1 MNKDE
6 IEAMGKFFRQAFD
19 MSNGSPPDVKYEMTQ
34 KAKDALKEM
43 DKRIDKLVAYDC
55 DLVTRVDTAV
65 KRGTEGRRS
74 IRDDIVNIRKEYDNI
89 RKDIRKLRDDLANR
103 ISMLEEEYKSD
114 LKRLRGD
121 YRSLQNE
128 MWERFDL
135 VEEWILSETSSEKQK
150 LKADIIEVREDH
162 ERQKNYTM
170 FKKEKQVTPM
180 DLQHRGDLK
189 YARPQIWN
197 TSIKNLKSEQ
207 GLELSIRSINTL
219 WDAKIRT
226 VGELIQKAPSD
237 LLKIKSFGRK
247 CLHEVKQT
255 LESNKL
261 TLNMEKEEKL
271 KQSKKDKIIKMFKL

>member
-1 MNKDE
+1 
-6 IEAMGKFFRQAFD
+6 
-19 MSNGSPPDVKYEMTQ
+19 
-34 KAKDALKEM
+34 
-43 DKRIDKLVAYDC
+43 
-55 DLVTRVDTAV
+55 
-65 KRGTEGRRS
+65 
-74 IRDDIVNIRKEYDNI
+74 
-89 RKDIRKLRDDLANR
+89 
-103 ISMLEEEYKSD
+103 
-114 LKRLRGD
+114 
-121 YRSLQNE
+121 

>member
-55 DLVTRVDTAV
+55 DLVTRVDAAV
-65 KRGTEGRRS
+65 KRGTEGRRKLK
-74 IRDDIVNIRKEYDNI
+74 DDILNII
-89 RKDIRKLRDDLANR
+89 KDIRKLREDLANR
-103 ISMLEEEYKSD
+103 ISMLEEEYKND

-135 VEEWILSETSSEKQK
+135 VEEWILSDKSSEKQK

-170 FKKEKQVTPM
+170 FKKEKKVTPM

-207 GLELSIRSINTL
+207 GLELSIRSVNTL
-219 WDAKIRT
+219 WNANIRT

-255 LESNKL
+255 LESHKL

>member
-19 MSNGSPPDVKYEMTQ
+19 MSNGSSPDVKYEMTQ

-65 KRGTEGRRS
+65 KRGTEGRR
-74 IRDDIVNIRKEYDNI
+74 
-89 RKDIRKLRDDLANR
+89 KLQEDLANR
-103 ISMLEEEYKSD
+103 ISILEEEYKSD

-135 VEEWILSETSSEKQK
+135 VEEWILSDKSSEKQK

-170 FKKEKQVTPM
+170 FKKEKKVTPL
-180 DLQHRGDLK
+180 DLQHTGDLK

-255 LESNKL
+255 LESHKL

>member
-6 IEAMGKFFRQAFD
+6 IEAMGKFFKQAFD

-135 VEEWILSETSSEKQK
+135 VEEWILSETSSEKFNPPPDPCEGK
-150 LKADIIEVREDH
+150 WLRPCWLE
-162 ERQKNYTM
+162 
-170 FKKEKQVTPM
+170 
-180 DLQHRGDLK
+180 GDTTG
-189 YARPQIWN
+189 I
-197 TSIKNLKSEQ
+197 
-207 GLELSIRSINTL
+207 
-219 WDAKIRT
+219 
-226 VGELIQKAPSD
+226 
-237 LLKIKSFGRK
+237 
-247 CLHEVKQT
+247 
-255 LESNKL
+255 
-261 TLNMEKEEKL
+261 MEKGHP
-271 KQSKKDKIIKMFKL
+271 